1 VRTEIVSPL
10 SSSRLEKKDGDLTQ
24 VEVDEVLR
32 LVGDVAAEVAP
43 DDAMPRRVVL
53 FVELFLDVSRDV
65 LLDVVLLQRLRRAI
79 HRVLLHVLGHVRVLD
94 DRLSV
99 RHDDNVVVAVD
110 RWAKKRTVMISLLR
124 S

>member
-1 VRTEIVSPL
+1 LSEI
-10 SSSRLEKKDGDLTQ
+10 
-24 VEVDEVLR
+24 EVNEVLG
-32 LVGDVAAEVAP
+32 LVSDVTAEVTP

-53 FVELFLDVSRDV
+53 FVELLLDVSRDV

-99 RHDDNVVVAVD
+99 RHDDSVVVAVD
-110 RWAKKRTVMISLLR
+110 GWAKK
-124 S
+124 

>member
-1 VRTEIVSPL
+1 LSEI
-10 SSSRLEKKDGDLTQ
+10 
-24 VEVDEVLR
+24 EVNEVLG
-32 LVGDVAAEVAP
+32 LVSDVTAEVTP

-53 FVELFLDVSRDV
+53 FVELLLDVSRDV

-110 RWAKKRTVMISLLR
+110 GWAKKRKVMISLLR
-124 S
+124 R